1 MLSTEKLLK
10 VNTLVL
16 ALLFTTAVDPAAAQS
31 PTTASSRPGVAF
43 ELRLGALW
51 PQPPLIF
58 DRDESAPSTSSFAVG
73 GRFGYNF
80 AAPLGGRLGLH
91 LLGDYAQL
99 GSTEYT
105 EAGLGLV
112 RREGHWF
119 VFTPAISVDLVKTS
133 RIVAGARVGP
143 SIVGELTTFLLERSS
158 SSCTSVG
165 GTVSCEGPFENVCDL
180 TAFEDRCAER
190 YRAALALGGS
200 VRWHPHRSWPLYVGV
215 DYTWL
220 TIDRNVL
227 VGTIG
232 LATRN

>member
-1 MLSTEKLLK
+1 M
-10 VNTLVL
+10 
-16 ALLFTTAVDPAAAQS
+16 
-31 PTTASSRPGVAF
+31 
-43 ELRLGALW
+43 
-51 PQPPLIF
+51 
-58 DRDESAPSTSSFAVG
+58 
-73 GRFGYNF
+73 
-80 AAPLGGRLGLH
+80 
-91 LLGDYAQL
+91 
-99 GSTEYT
+99 
-105 EAGLGLV
+105 
-112 RREGHWF
+112 
-119 VFTPAISVDLVKTS
+119 FTPDISVDLVKTS

-158 SSCTSVG
+158 SSCTSSG
-165 GTVSCEGPFENVCDL
+165 GVVSCEGPFENVCDL

-190 YRAALALGGS
+190 YRAALALGGA